1 MGPECSADEAGISGA
16 VNRRPWR
23 RVAQLHHYV
32 LGGPA
37 TVAKTYLTANTI
49 KVGNS
54 CISLTTKL
62 ITNSIRGDDGS
73 MKSQGVETHVHT
85 KARATLGDTLR

>member
-16 VNRRPWR
+16 VNRRPQQ
-23 RVAQLHHYV
+23 AKSQLHHYV
-32 LGGPA
+32 LGGPVI
-37 TVAKTYLTANTI
+37 VAKMYLTANTI
-49 KVGNS
+49 KVGDS

-73 MKSQGVETHVHT
+73 MKSQGVETLVHA
-85 KARATLGDTLR
+85 KARATLGGCMP